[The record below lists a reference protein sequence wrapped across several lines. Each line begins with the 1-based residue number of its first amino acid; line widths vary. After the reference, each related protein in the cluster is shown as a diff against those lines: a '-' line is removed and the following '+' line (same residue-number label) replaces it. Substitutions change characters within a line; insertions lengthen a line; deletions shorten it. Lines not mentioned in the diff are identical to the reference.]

1 MFKVLFISYY
11 FPPMGMSGVQRS
23 LKFAKYLK
31 QFNWEPTVLTAGDTG
46 YFAHDNSLIKEAENA
61 QIRIERIGGKD
72 IHSKL
77 AKKGTIKM
85 PSEFIRKIISNIS
98 KTIFIPDNK
107 KSWSSQAY
115 IKGKE
120 LLKNEQ
126 YDAIFV
132 SCPPFSSFMTAVK
145 LKKEFDLPLF
155 VDYRDLWYGNQFEFL
170 PTPYHKMKHK
180 NFEYQSLKA
189 SDRVITVN
197 RRVKETLIK
206 QYEFLTFVDINIIP
220 HGFDPADF
228 ENATPIPKQNNK
240 LVLTYSG
247 IFYEFITPIYLLKA
261 FKKLSIERPD
271 IAANIELHFVGHLRK
286 ENKKLISKLGLQEF
300 VRDHGYL
307 DHNDAVVK
315 IISSDVL
322 WTMLGKNHSAH
333 TITPGKIFE
342 YIGTR
347 KPILGCV
354 PDGASKTAL
363 EDYGASFIIP
373 PDDINAIMDALIKID
388 DLYKKNLLPKPNEE
402 FIERHN
408 RIKLTEQLAK
418 QFQFFLKEE

>member
-11 FPPMGMSGVQRS
+11 FPPMGLSGVQRS

-31 QFNWEPTVLTAGDTG
+31 QFNWEPTVLTAGNTG
-46 YFAHDNSLIKEAENA
+46 YFAHDNSLMKEAEEA
-61 QIRIERIGGKD
+61 QIRIERVGGKD
-72 IHSKL
+72 LHSKL

-85 PSEFIRKIISNIS
+85 PRESFRKVLSSIS
-98 KTIFIPDNK
+98 KTVFIPDNK
-107 KSWSSQAY
+107 KSWSNQAY
-115 IKGKE
+115 LKAKE
-120 LLKNEQ
+120 ILKNEE

-155 VDYRDLWYGNQFEFL
+155 VDYRDLWYGNQFEFM
-170 PTPYHKMKHK
+170 PTPYHTMKHK
-180 NFEYQSLKA
+180 NYEYQSLKA
-189 SDRVITVN
+189 ADRIIAVN
-197 RRVKETLIK
+197 RRVKEALIK
-206 QYEFLTFVDINIIP
+206 QYEFLTFEDINIIP
-220 HGFDPADF
+220 HGFDPADI
-228 ENATPIPKQNNK
+228 ENAIPIPKQNNK
-240 LVLTYSG
+240 LILTYSG
-247 IFYEFITPIYLLKA
+247 IFYEFITPVYLLKA

-286 ENKKLISKLGLQEF
+286 ENKRLINKLGLQEF

-307 DHNDAVVK
+307 DHKDAVIK
-315 IISSDVL
+315 IMSSDVL

-354 PDGASKTAL
+354 PDGASKKAL
-363 EDYGASFIIP
+363 EDYGASFIVP
-373 PDDINAIMDALIKID
+373 PDDIDAIMNALIQINER
-388 DLYKKNLLPKPNEE
+388 YKKNMLPQPNEE
-402 FIERHN
+402 YIERHN
-408 RIKLTEQLAK
+408 RVKLAEQLAK

>member
-11 FPPMGMSGVQRS
+11 FPPMGLSGVQRS

-31 QFNWEPTVLTAGDTG
+31 EFNWEPTIITAGNTG
-46 YFAHDNSLIKEAENA
+46 YFAHDNSLMKEAEEA
-61 QIRIERIGGKD
+61 QLRIERVGGKD

-85 PSEFIRKIISNIS
+85 PREIFRKILSNTS
-98 KTIFIPDNK
+98 KTLFIPDNK
-107 KSWSSQAY
+107 KGWSNQAFKKAQE
-115 IKGKE
+115 I
-120 LLKNEQ
+120 LRNEEH
-126 YDAIFV
+126 DLIFV
-132 SCPPFSSFMTAVK
+132 SCPPFSSFMMAAK

-155 VDYRDLWYGNQFEFL
+155 VDYRDLWYGNQFEFM

-180 NFEYQSLKA
+180 KYEYQSLKA
-189 SDRVITVN
+189 SDRVIAVN
-197 RRVKETLIK
+197 RRVKESLIK
-206 QYEFLTFVDINIIP
+206 RYEFLTFEDINIIP

-228 ENATPIPKQNNK
+228 ENISPIPKHNNK
-240 LVLTYSG
+240 LILTYSG
-247 IFYEFITPIYLLKA
+247 IFYEFITPVYLLKA
-261 FKKLSIERPD
+261 FKKLSVERPD

-286 ENKKLISKLGLQEF
+286 ENKKLIGKLGLQEF

-307 DHNDAVVK
+307 EHKYAVQR

-322 WTMLGKNHSAH
+322 WTMLGNNHSAH

-363 EDYGASFIIP
+363 EDYGASFITP
-373 PDDINAIMDALIKID
+373 PDDIDAIMKAFIRINE
-388 DLYKKNLLPKPNEE
+388 LYKKDMLPVPNEE
-402 FIERHN
+402 YIERHN
-408 RIKLTEQLAK
+408 RKKITEQLAK